1 MSKATILKSLLGEI
15 APKAAAPAAGA
26 GLMFPSDDAE
36 AMPAAAFKAGVQ
48 HPYNQ
53 LRKLVAKNKQNG
65 VSPEKTVT
73 DWIHKNTNYEHI
85 GKVGRKSE
93 GMSGDYFKSQI
104 DGIYD
109 MLLDGV
115 EPGTADKDLM
125 SGLDSWRGTRVGRD
139 SSHQMPHVAAA
150 AGAAGLAG
158 AGNASA
164 SDAGFPSWEEYEP
177 EPSMWEKAG
186 DAALGALGT
195 AAGPFVPGGAFAE
208 SAIGKHVYGNL
219 GEVMD
224 LVEIPARAAHGV
236 ARGGWGLLNGES
248 PGQAFSQGVGTYNST
263 MDENAERLSKY
274 VEGRGAHP
282 DDVKAAYWGT
292 LLTDPTNLL
301 GLGVTKGVV
310 KGAIR

>member
-1 MSKATILKSLLGEI
+1 MSKASFLKSLLGEI

-26 GLMFPSDDAE
+26 SLLYPASDAE

-104 DGIYD
+104 DGIYE
-109 MLLDGV
+109 MLLDGI
-115 EPGTADKDLM
+115 EPGAADKDLM

-139 SSHQMPHVAAA
+139 SSHQMPHIAAA

-164 SDAGFPSWEEYEP
+164 ADAGFPSWEQYEP

-186 DAALGALGT
+186 DAVMGSLGYALE
-195 AAGPFVPGGAFAE
+195 PWMPGGTVAE
-208 SAIGKHVYGNL
+208 SAVGKHVAGNVGDVL
-219 GEVMD
+219 D
-224 LVEIPARAAHGV
+224 LTEIPGRALHGV
-236 ARGGWGLLNGES
+236 ARGGWGLMNGES
-248 PGQAFSQGVGTYNST
+248 AGEAFDQGMGTYNST
-263 MDENAERLSKY
+263 IDENAERFSSY

-292 LLTDPTNLL
+292 LLAEPSNLF
-301 GLGVTKGVV
+301 GLNIGKNAI
-310 KGAIR
+310 KGAAR